1 MFQPREIIKA
11 LQKQGNNEEIIKF
24 IKTKTDPFNGNKC
37 NYKKCLPNDNEN
49 NKISCR
55 RNCICYSITC
65 IPCLKAGRSG
75 DMAST
80 YYGESGKN
88 MHCRAK
94 EHDSK
99 SHRRKNTYKT
109 NLLSISILKIHMEE
123 GITLKHFRLLGN
135 LYSKK
140 L

>member
-24 IKTKTDPFNGNKC
+24 LKTKTDPFNGNKC

-55 RNCICYSITC
+55 RNCICYNITC

-99 SHRRKNTYKT
+99 SHRRKKHIQNQSAFYKHIENTHGGRDNSKT
-109 NLLSISILKIHMEE
+109 FQTTWK
-123 GITLKHFRLLGN
+123 FVF
-135 LYSKK
+135 
-140 L
+140 